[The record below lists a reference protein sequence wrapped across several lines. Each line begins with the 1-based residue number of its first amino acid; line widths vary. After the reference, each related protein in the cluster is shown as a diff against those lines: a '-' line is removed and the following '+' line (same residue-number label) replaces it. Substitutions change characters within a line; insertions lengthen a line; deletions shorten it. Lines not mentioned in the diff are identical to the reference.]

1 MALLLVF
8 LFKFLVFCFAIGI
21 FVSVI
26 GAIFA
31 FIGSIFAVIVKIFS
45 SLPFGTTTVAK
56 KTNEL
61 YKKNFRIFI
70 FNTQLSYPPPL
81 PH

>member
-56 KTNEL
+56 KSYEL
-61 YKKNFRIFI
+61 YKESKDK
-70 FNTQLSYPPPL
+70 LSIQNKHAKIL
-81 PH
+81 LEN